1 LNEGKQ
7 LGNFYEIESSSPAA
21 ALSPGQSL
29 SHTHRTIHLQG
40 SVDQLNVVAKKILG
54 ISVEQIQ

>member
-21 ALSPGQSL
+21 ALAPGQSL
-29 SHTHRTIHLQG
+29 SHAHRTFHLKG
-40 SVDQLNVVAKKILG
+40 SVDQLNVVAQKILG
-54 ISVEQIQ
+54 ISVDQIQ